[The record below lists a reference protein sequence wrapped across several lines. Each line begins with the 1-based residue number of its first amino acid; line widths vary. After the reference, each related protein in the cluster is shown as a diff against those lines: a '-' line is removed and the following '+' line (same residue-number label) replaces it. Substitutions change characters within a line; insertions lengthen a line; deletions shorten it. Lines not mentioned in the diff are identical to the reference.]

1 MAIINSTLFSYWQ
14 VETSPKANRKLFPTL
29 LMETIENLPIR
40 EATVDLQKAFIE
52 VVDNITKKIFYLQ
65 QAQTQFTDL
74 LQSKFEIGNL
84 SVKLQNWYGLD
95 FKDLLKEL
103 KKSRV
108 QITLSDSA
116 EWMQFFKEQKQKVQD
131 LKMEID
137 KIEKEIDQMVYAL
150 YELTPEEIAIVESQS

>member
-1 MAIINSTLFSYWQ
+1 
-14 VETSPKANRKLFPTL
+14 
-29 LMETIENLPIR
+29 METIENLPIR